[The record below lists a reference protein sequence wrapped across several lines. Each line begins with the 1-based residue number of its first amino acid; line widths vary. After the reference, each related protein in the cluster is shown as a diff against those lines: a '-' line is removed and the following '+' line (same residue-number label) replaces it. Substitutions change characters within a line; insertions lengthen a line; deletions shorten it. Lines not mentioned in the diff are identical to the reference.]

1 MILQKW
7 KPFFAWLP
15 VETLIYEQ
23 QEGYYEA
30 LNASNTKGDSTI
42 FVTFMLQIIRD
53 ALAEIIETQDS
64 HHNVGVNVGT
74 NEEKVFDT
82 VNDCR
87 KFFNEKNHRFITTR
101 VTGLTKSLYKNEWK
115 IAYTEDEY
123 REFSIGVH
131 RERTRW
137 EYLV

>member
-1 MILQKW
+1 LILQKW

-74 NEEKVFDT
+74 NEEKVLMLLRQDGRLT
-82 VNDCR
+82 AKVLAS
-87 KFFNEKNHRFITTR
+87 TL
-101 VTGLTKSLYKNEWK
+101 GLTERQIERIMASLKQQGRLVRRGASKNGYWEV
-115 IAYTEDEY
+115 IDEP
-123 REFSIGVH
+123 
-131 RERTRW
+131 
-137 EYLV
+137 